1 MYTAINFTSMLPS
14 FNNDSDFRVE
24 SLTADNKMTLLRNT
38 TQNFRGT
45 GGFPLVQVEMR
56 NHSGEITTRVG
67 WFIGY
72 NDNNVNTFSQHDHR
86 LSAYFLVQIDDTF
99 IIAASQTLR
108 LNEFQWAHF
117 ESDTSIISMD
127 LLGRTLDDT
136 YVIIPAEEINMD
148 VREALTLVNKI

>member
-1 MYTAINFTSMLPS
+1 MYTAINFTSVLPS
-14 FNNDSDFRVE
+14 FNNDNDFQVE

-38 TQNFRGT
+38 MQNFQDT
-45 GGFPLVQVEMR
+45 KEFPLVQVEMR
-56 NHSGEITTRVG
+56 NHSGEITSRMG

-72 NDNNVNTFSQHDHR
+72 NDNNTFAQDEHC
-86 LSAYFLVQIDDTF
+86 LSACFLVQIDDTF
-99 IIAASQTLR
+99 VIATSQTLR
-108 LNEFQWAHF
+108 LDEFQWARF

-127 LLGRTLDDT
+127 LLGRTLDDN